1 MIYYLCGDIMNID
14 IKKLKSGIETSI
26 EINEKLN
33 IDVSNTEII
42 ELKDV
47 ELHGNL
53 TKDVEGYYINTVLSG
68 VMTLPCS
75 VTLKPLDISFSTE
88 IEGNIEELLEEIGIF
103 DKKNENTIDIFP
115 IIWENIL
122 MEIPMRVVSDEID
135 TNSLKGDGW
144 QVVTE
149 EVTSSPNPEL
159 EKLKDLL
166 K

>member
-14 IKKLKSGIETSI
+14 ITKLKSGIETSI

-47 ELHGNL
+47 ELHGNF

-75 VTLKPLDISFSTE
+75 VTLKPVDISFSTE
-88 IEGNIEELLEEIGIF
+88 IEGNVEELLEEIGIF

>member
-1 MIYYLCGDIMNID
+1 MIYYFCGDIMNID
-14 IKKLKSGIETSI
+14 ITKLKSGIETSI
-26 EINEKLN
+26 EINEKLD

-42 ELKDV
+42 ELKDT
-47 ELHGNL
+47 ELHGTI
-53 TKDVEGYYINTVLSG
+53 TKDSEGYYINAILSG
-68 VMTLPCS
+68 IMTLPCS
-75 VTLKPLDISFSTE
+75 ATLKPVDIEFNTE
-88 IEGNIEELLEEIGIF
+88 IDGNIEDLLEEIGIF

-144 QVVTE
+144 QVVTG
-149 EVTSSPNPEL
+149 EVISSPNPEL

>member
-14 IKKLKSGIETSI
+14 ITKLKSGIETSI

-42 ELKDV
+42 ELKQT
-47 ELHGNL
+47 ELHGSII
-53 TKDVEGYYINTVLSG
+53 KDSEGYYINAILSG
-68 VMTLPCS
+68 TMTLPCS
-75 VTLKPLDISFSTE
+75 VTLKPVDIDFNTE
-88 IEGNIEELLEEIGIF
+88 IDGNIENLLEEIGIF

-135 TNSLKGDGW
+135 ANSLKGDGW
-144 QVVTE
+144 QVVTG
-149 EVTSSPNPEL
+149 EVISSPNPEL